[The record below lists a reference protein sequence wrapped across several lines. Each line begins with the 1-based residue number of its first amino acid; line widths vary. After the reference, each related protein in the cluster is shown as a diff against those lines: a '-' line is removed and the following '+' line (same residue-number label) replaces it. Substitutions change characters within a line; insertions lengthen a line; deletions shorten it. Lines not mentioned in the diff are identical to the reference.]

1 MKKLISMLLCLT
13 VMLSL
18 IGAVPAMAAKEAGI
32 PMEFITN
39 GDMEKLG
46 KAGAAWEGK
55 GVASTEQAHSGKQS
69 LKMASTSPDTK
80 DTASIWAIEG
90 LVPGETYTY
99 SAWVYVLEN
108 GGGEAYVKLGWLDEN
123 MRCYAEWAGP
133 SAKNLAP
140 GEWHHL
146 TATVTIPE
154 GVVYVRPMLKNYGVS
169 TVYYDDVSL
178 YGNTT
183 QSTLDKMAEKERQL
197 AEAERV
203 RLFYE
208 KDYLSADLEAYQD
221 TSVPNVF
228 HNPGF
233 EEVEPGGV
241 AATGWSA
248 IGEWGEW
255 CSVTDEEAHSGEKSM
270 KITGVSRYNWIRQT
284 IYSAQGQFVPGQQY
298 VISAWVKYK
307 EITPG
312 KGAFIKIE
320 PDDSPQLES
329 SVFPFEDQ
337 EWHEIKWAIDTSI
350 DDTAISVLFR
360 IWGAGE
366 IYVDD
371 VAIHP
376 GYKVGELAELRSEV
390 FFYTENE
397 TAEAELWI
405 DNTINPIPVGSTVEF
420 KIKDGENVIAE
431 TTLPA
436 KSKTKWEY
444 PVMTLEKEKH
454 PYTIEA
460 TYKDA
465 DGTVLATTDPWEI
478 YRYPRPKML
487 AEDGTLMVDG
497 EPFYPYI
504 GYQSPENYLYTAKEI
519 GVNVLRSWESQKTVK
534 YVKPILDAAAK
545 SGYKIPITLYGGE
558 SAGYPTVIERTKEF
572 VEAFKD
578 HPAVLC
584 WMIMDEPAAHYGNG
598 VISTYKEILYWCKQ
612 AYIAIRN
619 IDDVHP
625 VYMVESRKHIDEP
638 YYHSAKY
645 ADVFV
650 IDPYAAS
657 NEQQIVPEA
666 PEKAK
671 EAIESVPDY
680 KPVWGLVETYKIY
693 APGEMHTCDDTRH
706 RFYSFAWEGLKGLGL
721 FGLNYS
727 GNDMYTAPF
736 GLWDDFKQY
745 YESGEYTE
753 MIDHFMAKNSPVFNE
768 YETDSYRYHSWVK
781 DGSVYLVVQEMA
793 NSKDGTIAEID
804 LTSTN
809 GRVKVE
815 GFTGTVVNGSDEKE
829 ISSDSNIVTINLKQ
843 RQSIMYKLTPNN
855 TINVA
860 DLDLAKYDDS
870 AILDWATD
878 AIEFV
883 GLNRIA
889 NDIANATFAPEQN
902 ITRGDFAY
910 FLVNTLGIRKV
921 GTPNQ
926 FVDVDSSKYYAD
938 AILAGRSA
946 GVLNGSG
953 NDMYEP
959 EAPISRQDAMAI
971 IARGMTYMSMLGKS
985 DAESRLS
992 VFSDSALIADYAR
1005 EPIAAMTEE
1014 EIVKGNTDGTV
1025 NPLGNITRAEA
1036 AVIMHRI
1043 ANK

>member
-1 MKKLISMLLCLT
+1 MKKLISILLCLT

-18 IGAVPAMAAKEAGI
+18 IGAVPAMAAKKEYI
-32 PMEFITN
+32 PMEFISN

-55 GVASTEQAHSGKQS
+55 GVTSTEQAHSGKQS
-69 LKMASTSPDTK
+69 LKMASTSDETK

-99 SAWVYVLEN
+99 SAWVYILEN
-108 GGGEAYVKLGWLDEN
+108 KGGEAYIKLGWLDEN
-123 MRCYAEWAGP
+123 MRCFAEWAGP
-133 SAKNLAP
+133 SAAGLEKGKWHNLK
-140 GEWHHL
+140 
-146 TATVTIPE
+146 ATVTIPDDAI
-154 GVVYVRPMLKNYGVS
+154 YVRPMLKNYGVS

-183 QSTLDKMAEKERQL
+183 QETLDKIAKKNAQL
-197 AEAERV
+197 AEAEKI

-233 EEVEPGGV
+233 EEVDESGL
-241 AATGWSA
+241 AAKGWSA

-255 CSVTDEEAHSGEKSM
+255 CYVTDEEAHSGEKSM
-270 KITGVSRYNWIRQT
+270 KITGISRYNWIRQT
-284 IYSAQGQFVPGQQY
+284 IYSSEGQFVPGQQY

-320 PDDSPQLES
+320 PDKSPQLES

-337 EWHEIKWAIDTSI
+337 EWHEIKWVIDTSI

-371 VAIHP
+371 VAVHP

-397 TAEAELWI
+397 MAEAELWI
-405 DNTINPIPVGSTVEF
+405 DNANRPIPVGSTVEF
-420 KIKDGENVIAE
+420 KIKNGEEVLLE
-431 TTLPA
+431 ETLPA

-444 PVMTLEKEKH
+444 PVMTLAKKKA

-465 DGTVLATTDPWEI
+465 DGNVLATTDPWEI
-478 YRYPRPKML
+478 YRYDRPKML
-487 AEDGTLMVDG
+487 AADGTLMVDG

-504 GYQSPENYLYTAKEI
+504 GYQSPEDYVKIADEI
-519 GVNVLRSWESQKTVK
+519 GVNVFRTWESQKTVK
-534 YVKPILDAAAK
+534 EVKPILDKLEKA
-545 SGYKIPITLYGGE
+545 GYKVPITLYGGE

-584 WMIMDEPAAHYGNG
+584 WMIMDEPAAHYGG
-598 VISTYKEILYWCKQ
+598 TISTYKEMLYWCKQ
-612 AYIAIRN
+612 AYIEIRN

-645 ADVFV
+645 ADIFV
-650 IDPYAAS
+650 IDPYAAT
-657 NEQQIVPEA
+657 NEQQLVPEA

-671 EAIESVPDY
+671 EAMASVPDY
-680 KPVWGLVETYKIY
+680 KPVWGLAETYKIY

-706 RFYSFAWEGLKGLGL
+706 RFYSFAWEGLKGVGL

-727 GNDMYTAPF
+727 GNSMYDAPN

-745 YESGEYTE
+745 YESGEYGE
-753 MIDHFMAKNSPVFNE
+753 MVDHFMAKKSPVFNE
-768 YETDSYRYHSWVK
+768 YECDSYRYHSWVK
-781 DGSVYLVVQEMA
+781 GSDIYLVVQEMA
-793 NSKDGTIAEID
+793 NSASGTKATID

-809 GRVKVE
+809 GRIKIDGFE
-815 GFTGTVVNGSDEKE
+815 GVVINGSDEKTL
-829 ISSDSNIVTINLKQ
+829 SSDSNIVTIDLKQ
-843 RQSIMYKLTPNN
+843 RQSIMYKLTPK
-855 TINVA
+855 TAINRA
-860 DLDLAKYDDS
+860 DLSLSKYDDS
-870 AILDWATD
+870 VSVDWATD

-883 GLNRIA
+883 GLNGIA
-889 NDIANATFAPEQN
+889 NDIAPATFAPEQN

-910 FLVNTLGIRKV
+910 FLINTLGIRQSGKAE
-921 GTPNQ
+921 Q
-926 FVDVDSSKYYAD
+926 FVDVDSSKHYAD
-938 AILAGRSA
+938 AILAGRSV
-946 GVLNGSG
+946 GILNGSG

-959 EAPISRQDAMAI
+959 EEPISRQDAMAI
-971 IARGMTYMSMLGKS
+971 IARGMKYLSMLGVS
-985 DAESRLS
+985 DTENRLA
-992 VFSDSALIADYAR
+992 VFSDNGLIADYAR